1 MTLDLSWLADPLYQT
16 WLLRGIGM
24 TVSMCI
30 CAIAL
35 MFVIGIMGAALI
47 YFRLPVLET
56 ITTIVVELLRN
67 TPPLVQLFVLYFTLS
82 ELGLSVRNLA
92 TGQQIPVFS
101 GFTCMVLSL
110 ALYNGAIAVEIIRS
124 GLHAVPYATVEAALS
139 LGYSR
144 PRIFWHIQLPIAL
157 RLSTVP
163 MTNNI
168 VSLIKTSSQ
177 AAFVAVA
184 DVMYYA
190 TQITLENFR
199 NLEVMLTV
207 WVIYLLLASVAST
220 ICGRIG
226 HALQIP
232 GYGV

>member
-1 MTLDLSWLADPLYQT
+1 MSLDFTWLADPLYQK
-16 WLLRGIGM
+16 WLLSGIGT
-24 TVSMCI
+24 TVAMCV

-35 MFVIGIMGAALI
+35 MFVIGIVGAALI
-47 YFRLPVLET
+47 YFRVPLLET
-56 ITTIVVELLRN
+56 LTTIVVELLRN

-110 ALYNGAIAVEIIRS
+110 ALYNGGIAVEIVRS
-124 GLHAVPYATVEAALS
+124 GLHAVPYATVEAARS

-144 PRIFWHIQLPIAL
+144 LRTFWHIQLPMAM

-207 WVIYLLLASVAST
+207 WCCYLALASFAST
-220 ICGRIG
+220 VAGRIG
-226 HALQIP
+226 RAVHIP

>member
-1 MTLDLSWLADPLYQT
+1 MSLDFSWLSDPVYQV
-16 WLLRGIGM
+16 WLLRGVGT
-24 TVSMCI
+24 TVAMCV
-30 CAIAL
+30 CGIAL
-35 MFVIGIMGAALI
+35 MFVIGIVGAAFI
-47 YFRLPVLET
+47 YFKTPVVET
-56 ITTIVVELLRN
+56 LTTIVVELLRN

-82 ELGLSVRNLA
+82 ELGFSFKNVA
-92 TGQQIPVFS
+92 TGQQIPIFS

-124 GLHAVPYATVEAALS
+124 GLHAVPHATVEAARS
-139 LGYSR
+139 LGYTR
-144 PRIFWHIQLPIAL
+144 LRTFWHIELPMAM
-157 RLSTVP
+157 RLSVAP

-199 NLEVMLTV
+199 NLEVMLMV
-207 WVIYLLLASVAST
+207 WVVYLIMTSIAAAIV
-220 ICGRIG
+220 GRIG
-226 HALQIP
+226 NAVKIP
-232 GYGV
+232 GYGM

>member
-1 MTLDLSWLADPLYQT
+1 MNLDFSWLADPTYQS
-16 WLLRGIGM
+16 WLLRGAGT
-24 TVSMCI
+24 TVAMCV
-30 CAIAL
+30 CAIVL
-35 MFVIGIMGAALI
+35 MFAIGILGAAFI
-47 YFRLPVLET
+47 YFRIRVLET
-56 ITTIVVELLRN
+56 LTTIVVELLRN

-82 ELGLSVRNLA
+82 ELGFTVKNLA
-92 TGQQIPVFS
+92 TGQQVPVFS
-101 GFTCMVLSL
+101 GFTCVVLSL

-124 GLHAVPYATVEAALS
+124 GLHAVPQPTIAAAQS
-139 LGYSR
+139 LGYTR
-144 PRIFWHIQLPIAL
+144 LQIFRHVELPMAL

-168 VSLIKTSSQ
+168 VSLMKTSSQ

-199 NLEVMLTV
+199 NLEVMLAV
-207 WVIYLLLASVAST
+207 WIFYLVLTTFVSIVA
-220 ICGRIG
+220 GRIG
-226 HALQIP
+226 KAMRIP

>member
-16 WLLRGIGM
+16 WLLRGIGT
-24 TVSMCI
+24 TVAMCV

-35 MFVIGIMGAALI
+35 MYVIGIVGAAMI
-47 YFRLPVLET
+47 FFRVPVLET
-56 ITTIVVELLRN
+56 LTTVVVELLRN

-82 ELGLSVRNLA
+82 ELGLSVHNLA

-110 ALYNGAIAVEIIRS
+110 ALYNGGIAVEIVRS
-124 GLHAVPYATVEAALS
+124 GLHSVPHATVEAARS
-139 LGYSR
+139 LGYTR
-144 PRIFWHIQLPIAL
+144 LRTFWHIQLPMAM

-190 TQITLENFR
+190 TQISLENFR

-207 WVIYLLLASVAST
+207 WVIYLLLASFASIVA
-220 ICGRIG
+220 GRIG
-226 HALQIP
+226 NALRIP
-232 GYGV
+232 GYGI